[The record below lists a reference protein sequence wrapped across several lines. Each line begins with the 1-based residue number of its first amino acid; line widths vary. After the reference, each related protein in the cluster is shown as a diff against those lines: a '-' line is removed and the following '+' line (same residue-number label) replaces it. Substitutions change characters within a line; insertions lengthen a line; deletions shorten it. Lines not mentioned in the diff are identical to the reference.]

1 MSSNRSA
8 VAAVTATA
16 TATRGGGESISSSNS
31 SINGSR
37 GRMLTSASTSTAV
50 VATATARSNI
60 VAIAQLRSTSDKFQN
75 LLNVAKCAR
84 MALDLGQEH
93 QQQQKEEEQK
103 QPSLS
108 ALASQHQQQ
117 QRQQQQAKVK
127 MLFLPE
133 CFGFIGSSSSQTL
146 TEAEDP
152 IFLVNSN
159 NNEHGQQWK
168 NNYKT
173 EQEYQQQ
180 FNVHQILKAIIH
192 NENENEN
199 DKNNK
204 WALNSKDTD
213 TDTTIKNAAT
223 VTPPPKVISLIDG
236 LRTIAKE
243 SGLWISGGGI
253 HIAGAP
259 PLASSPLPATRN
271 NDKTTSSTSTNHKN
285 HNEKGRVYNTHIII
299 NSDGAIVAQY
309 NKIHLFDV
317 SIPTQNIHLRESSST
332 APGTQLVSC
341 ASPIGRLGLSTCYDL
356 RFPEVYTQLT
366 TNTNHD
372 AQILLVPSAFT
383 IPTGAAHWHTLLR
396 GTFMECNSCHYRY
409 YVFILL
415 IPYTTVVL

>member
-1 MSSNRSA
+1 MI
-8 VAAVTATA
+8 T
-16 TATRGGGESISSSNS
+16 
-31 SINGSR
+31 
-37 GRMLTSASTSTAV
+37 STSTAAI
-50 VATATARSNI
+50 ATATARSNI

-84 MALDLGQEH
+84 MALDLGQDH

-103 QPSLS
+103 QPSIS
-108 ALASQHQQQ
+108 ALASQRQQQ

-133 CFGFIGSSSSQTL
+133 CFGFIGTSSSQTL

-159 NNEHGQQWK
+159 NNEHGQQRK

-199 DKNNK
+199 ENDRNNK
-204 WALNSKDTD
+204 WALNSNDMD

-223 VTPPPKVISLIDG
+223 ATPPPKVISLIDG

-271 NDKTTSSTSTNHKN
+271 DDKTTSSTSTNHKN
-285 HNEKGRVYNTHIII
+285 YNDKGRVYNTHIII

-332 APGTQLVSC
+332 APGIHLVSC

-366 TNTNHD
+366 TNTNHN
-372 AQILLVPSAFT
+372 AKILLVPSAFT

-396 GTFMECNSCHYRY
+396 GTFMECNSYHCRY
-409 YVFILL
+409 YVFI
-415 IPYTTVVL
+415 Y